1 MEFPLKSIKIS
12 AQYVWIM
19 ILSVHCNKTTPSCV
33 AGQLSARTAFDD
45 HFWVF
50 FEDDIVI
57 VVVIEDRDGEEV
69 LRGTARRW
77 GRKVPSLVAPSTCK
91 IKVN

>member
-19 ILSVHCNKTTPSCV
+19 ILRVHCNKTTPSCV

-77 GRKVPSLVAPSTCK
+77 GRKVPLFGGPQNLQNKS
-91 IKVN
+91 